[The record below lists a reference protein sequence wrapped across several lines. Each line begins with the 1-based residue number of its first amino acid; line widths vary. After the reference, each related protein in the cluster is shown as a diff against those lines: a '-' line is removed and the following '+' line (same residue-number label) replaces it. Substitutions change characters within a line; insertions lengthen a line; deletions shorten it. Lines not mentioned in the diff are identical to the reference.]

1 MSRGKNNNSPLINTI
16 KDFMFILKIFMGI
29 VFIGYFFSGITIVK
43 PDEVAIIKRMGKV
56 IGNNPAE
63 KIHNPGWIFALPK
76 PFDEVIRVPVKQVR
90 QVRVAELAAT
100 PLAKDEIASAT
111 ISPTK
116 EGYCIS
122 GDENLC
128 QTSVLVK
135 YRIKDPINAI
145 FGSSENPLAF
155 FDKLINDLTVSE
167 MTKSAGRFSIDG
179 LLTSDKFEFAEMVKK
194 EIQNKLDTLNS
205 GLEAIE
211 VEIEEMVPPNYLKEA
226 FEIVNSAFVD
236 RKNFINNAKSI
247 AEEKLPRARSNANTH
262 ISSANEYA
270 EKTVANAEGETR
282 KFLSMVK
289 AYEASP
295 KEVKAEM
302 LNKTRKKIF
311 SKLKNMVVYPPL
323 SQSSSGVKIVISGN
337 GIRTDSS
344 LPDESY
350 IYQGVDDG
358 N

>member
-1 MSRGKNNNSPLINTI
+1 MSKGKKNNSPLINTI
-16 KDFMFILKIFMGI
+16 NDFMSILKVFMFI
-29 VFIGYFFSGITIVK
+29 VFVGYFFSGITVIK
-43 PDEVAIIKRMGKV
+43 PDEVAIIKRMGKMV
-56 IGNNPAE
+56 GDNPVE
-63 KIHNPGWIFALPK
+63 IVHSPGWIFALPK
-76 PFDEVIRVPVKQVR
+76 PFDEVLRVPVKQVR
-90 QVRVAELAAT
+90 QVRVAELAAA
-100 PLAKDEIASAT
+100 PIADGEIASST
-111 ISPTK
+111 ISPTG

-135 YRIKDPINAI
+135 YRIKDPIKAV
-145 FGSSENPLAF
+145 FGSSDPMAF
-155 FDKLINDLTVSE
+155 CDRLINDLTVAE

-179 LLTSDKFEFAEMVKK
+179 LLTSDKFDFAEMVKK
-194 EIQNKLDTLNS
+194 EIQTTLDSLNS
-205 GLEAIE
+205 GLEIIE

-236 RKNFINNAKSI
+236 RKNFINNARSI
-247 AEEKLPRARSNANTH
+247 SEEKLPRARSNANTH
-262 ISSANEYA
+262 VSGANEYA
-270 EKTVANAEGETR
+270 AKTVADANGEAS

-295 KEVKAEM
+295 KEVKYEM
-302 LNKTRKKIF
+302 LNKSRKKIF
-311 SKLKNMVVYPPL
+311 AKLKNMVVYPPL
-323 SQSSSGVKIVISGN
+323 SQNPSGIKLIISGN

-350 IYQGVDDG
+350 IYQGVDNG